1 MGQRLL
7 LTGVALLFA
16 GCFLPNLGNF
26 ADFADEGP
34 FPSVLAT
41 YIRGS
46 ATLAITRAG
55 TTETIALNQ
64 VGRGSQAA
72 SLVGMNVS
80 WRNEDGWILQ
90 VNAYDI
96 SSVFGPRPSGESESE
111 SYSGDVSIQL
121 IADHEFWRADSYGAA
136 GNRCI
141 VDIEEADETEV
152 RGSATCRGLRW
163 TDGTVVPLNPEPVL
177 IEGQEPFDAEI
188 TFEATP

>member
-1 MGQRLL
+1 MPRLL
-7 LTGVALLFA
+7 LTCVALLLA
-16 GCFLPNLGNF
+16 GCFFPNLGNF
-26 ADFADEGP
+26 GDFADEGP

-41 YIRGS
+41 YTHGS

-55 TTETIALNQ
+55 ATETVALNE
-64 VGRGSQAA
+64 VGRGSQSS
-72 SLVGMNVS
+72 SLIGTNVT

-96 SSVFGPRPSGESESE
+96 GSVFGPRPSGQVENE

-121 IADHEFWRADSYGAA
+121 IEDHEFWRADSYGAA

-163 TDGTVVPLNPEPVL
+163 VDGTVVPLNPEPILV
-177 IEGQEPFDAEI
+177 EGQDPFDAEI